1 MLPKDKRLLHMLYNA
16 EVTATTVKY
25 FVNCRQINSK
35 VRAFYSCFCFPLM
48 TIKTLCEKERVF
60 HYCYIFLNRDL
71 QLSQSSVVNNRL
83 RTITKCYFFLSVPLE
98 VKEFQW
104 NLVVLLSI
112 LVCSLKL
119 RDLLLPWKKLPY
131 TFHKVPATEKTRKH
145 VFVCIIPLENM
156 HLEYFL
162 FLLRLGYWDKHCRDF
177 RKRYVIIE
185 YSVYPLH

>member
-1 MLPKDKRLLHMLYNA
+1 MHFTPVFAFLLWQLKLFVKKSFSLLLYILEPWPSVISVFSSKQQTENNNKML
-16 EVTATTVKY
+16 
-25 FVNCRQINSK
+25 F
-35 VRAFYSCFCFPLM
+35 
-48 TIKTLCEKERVF
+48 
-60 HYCYIFLNRDL
+60 
-71 QLSQSSVVNNRL
+71 
-83 RTITKCYFFLSVPLE
+83 FFLSVPLE

-177 RKRYVIIE
+177 RKRYVIFE